1 MPTVKPPSST
11 PPNSVYLKKKRALAT
26 TKPKKRAIPVG
37 MHGVGAAPAA
47 QVLPCMK
54 LPGFE
59 GMVSGIFD
67 DADTNND
74 GKVDIS
80 EAYILILK
88 LYININR
95 QAPIAPPSRATADL
109 LFRTSDNDDSGKLSK
124 QEFTELASKLFG
136 RAGLRVASYK
146 IITVLVAP
154 LLGALLRFVA
164 SCVPFAE
171 EGSPRRAPRAGDAA
185 MADEAAADDS
195 AAAADVAAVEEGIE
209 SLRLAPV
216 AAQTLDVLIRSP
228 VCEASLKRCAAELA
242 AEAAAAEA
250 PASPSRLGAAVP
262 SFAQASGRLARAL
275 G

>member
-1 MPTVKPPSST
+1 MRGTVRTALLEAPPPHRR
-11 PPNSVYLKKKRALAT
+11 PPPPRTLQHPSNPPPLW
-26 TKPKKRAIPVG
+26 
-37 MHGVGAAPAA
+37 
-47 QVLPCMK
+47 QVLA
-54 LPGFE
+54 
-59 GMVSGIFD
+59 VHQH
-67 DADTNND
+67 A
-74 GKVDIS
+74 
-80 EAYILILK
+80 A
-88 LYININR
+88 
-95 QAPIAPPSRATADL
+95 
-109 LFRTSDNDDSGKLSK
+109 SD
-124 QEFTELASKLFG
+124 
-136 RAGLRVASYK
+136 
-146 IITVLVAP
+146 VAP

-164 SCVPFAE
+164 SCVPLAE
-171 EGSPRRAPRAGDAA
+171 EGSPRRTPRAGDAA

>member
-11 PPNSVYLKKKRALAT
+11 PPNKVYLKKKRALAT

-109 LFRTSDNDDSGKLSK
+109 LFRTSDNDDSGKLNK

-154 LLGALLRFVA
+154 LLGALLA
-164 SCVPFAE
+164 SYLCA
-171 EGSPRRAPRAGDAA
+171 SHARQ
-185 MADEAAADDS
+185 MADATPGAVPLPAGLIEKGLALSRDIVPEISQEAIFS
-195 AAAADVAAVEEGIE
+195 EGF
-209 SLRLAPV
+209 LR
-216 AAQTLDVLIRSP
+216 TVLIVVLISKLGSAVLGAVDALLLMAAKKEDAKENAGEVVVP
-228 VCEASLKRCAAELA
+228 AEL
-242 AEAAAAEA
+242 
-250 PASPSRLGAAVP
+250 P
-262 SFAQASGRLARAL
+262 
-275 G
+275 